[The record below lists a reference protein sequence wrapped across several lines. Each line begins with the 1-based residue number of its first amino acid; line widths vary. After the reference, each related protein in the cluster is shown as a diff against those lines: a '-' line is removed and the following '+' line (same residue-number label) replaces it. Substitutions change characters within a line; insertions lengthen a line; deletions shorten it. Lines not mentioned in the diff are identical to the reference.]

1 MNNPIIVGA
10 READGSVSIFHSG
23 ADNIQCAVKRVH
35 EHYIEIDP
43 YKPAGVILALI
54 PGGKQ

>member
-1 MNNPIIVGA
+1 MSKPIIVGA
-10 READGSVSIFHSG
+10 READGGVSIFRSS
-23 ADNIQCAVKRVH
+23 AENIECAIKRVH